1 MFVVSPFPTR
11 RRWLAARD
19 GRPTRE
25 GAFVGASSGRSS
37 GERLWRSM
45 PNLSPLMALVSSC
58 AGQALPWT
66 CIGWWRMA
74 DALDDRTISL
84 EGAQRVLAA
93 ALALAEQM
101 MVQVSVAVAGRAG
114 DLKAFARMDGA
125 SMLSGET
132 GRRKVYTVAMTGM
145 ATQEFG
151 SILKSEMREE
161 PELFHGMIG
170 IEGLIAI
177 AGGVP
182 IRLDGKLIGAVAVW
196 GGTSAQDQE
205 IAEAAA
211 AAITNP
217 AVA

>member
-1 MFVVSPFPTR
+1 
-11 RRWLAARD
+11 
-19 GRPTRE
+19 
-25 GAFVGASSGRSS
+25 
-37 GERLWRSM
+37 
-45 PNLSPLMALVSSC
+45 
-58 AGQALPWT
+58 
-66 CIGWWRMA
+66 MA
-74 DALDDRTISL
+74 DALEERTITL
-84 EGAQRVLAA
+84 EGAQRVLATA
-93 ALALAEQM
+93 ITLAERM
-101 MVQVSVAVAGRAG
+101 KLHVSVAVAGRAG

-132 GRRKVYTVAMTGM
+132 ARRKVYTVAMTGM
-145 ATQEFG
+145 STQQFG

-182 IRLDGKLIGAVAVW
+182 IRLDGKVIGAVAVS

-211 AAITNP
+211 AAK
-217 AVA
+217 

>member
-1 MFVVSPFPTR
+1 MRS
-11 RRWLAARD
+11 RWLAARD
-19 GRPTRE
+19 GRPIRE
-25 GAFVGASSGRSS
+25 GVFMGASSGRSS
-37 GERLWRSM
+37 GGQLSRSTANPLPRLAS
-45 PNLSPLMALVSSC
+45 AGSC
-58 AGQALPWT
+58 AEPARPST
-66 CIGWWRMA
+66 CIGWLPMA
-74 DALDDRTISL
+74 DVLDERTISL

-93 ALALAEQM
+93 ALASAKSMNLR
-101 MVQVSVAVAGRAG
+101 VSVAVAGRAG

-132 GRRKVYTVAMTGM
+132 ARRKVYTVAMTGM
-145 ATQEFG
+145 STQEFG
-151 SILKSEMREE
+151 SILKSEMHEE

-182 IRLDGKLIGAVAVW
+182 IRLDGKLIGAVAVS

-211 AAITNP
+211 TAK
-217 AVA
+217 